1 MMSNAGSGLRAAQT
15 GLKIT
20 SDNIANVDNAR
31 YVRKIVDLQSMTYG
45 GSGSGVEVAGIRRV
59 ADQFL
64 QSATLGA
71 SASSSQ
77 ASVVADLMDQVQS
90 LFGLPTAS
98 HSISS
103 QMQEMFTAFT
113 QMAASEPTL
122 ASRSSALNSTQDFFD
137 RAAAFAGGIRD
148 IASQAASRA
157 RDDVARANTLLESV
171 ADYNQ
176 KISHGTAT
184 GSDVTGL
191 QQRQSEMIDELSGI
205 IDIQLQPTSYGG
217 VVVRAFDGREVA
229 GLDVSK
235 LSIETVAGEQRLV
248 VNTTGFPPHDV
259 TAWSKGGSVSGYL
272 DFINTTAPAVTAQL
286 TELTQQ
292 TATEMNR
299 IHNAHSPVPAPT
311 KLEGKVIATDLDTA
325 LSTQSGS
332 TTIGLLNDAG
342 EMTQKVDINFTGGTT
357 GTINGVAFTDS
368 ATFLTQV
375 NAALAPATAT
385 FVGGR
390 LTLDGGGSR
399 LAVTSA
405 PSPATAMGFSQTF
418 GLNDLLV
425 GEAPDISVRSDI
437 QANPLGLSMARPD
450 LSGVPSPGPGLGP
463 GPVILKGDTRGA
475 DAMGEAGKSMVSFN
489 AVGGAIGG
497 MQSLNDYVTGFGSN
511 IARQTDVAFTRQANS
526 QAVLLET
533 TARRANVEGV
543 SMDEELVNLT
553 TYQQAYNASARMIQA
568 VSELYDV
575 LLNLGR

>member
-1 MMSNAGSGLRAAQT
+1 V
-15 GLKIT
+15 T
-20 SDNIANVDNAR
+20 S
-31 YVRKIVDLQSMTYG
+31 
-45 GSGSGVEVAGIRRV
+45 
-59 ADQFL
+59 
-64 QSATLGA
+64 
-71 SASSSQ
+71 
-77 ASVVADLMDQVQS
+77 
-90 LFGLPTAS
+90 
-98 HSISS
+98 
-103 QMQEMFTAFT
+103 
-113 QMAASEPTL
+113 
-122 ASRSSALNSTQDFFD
+122 
-137 RAAAFAGGIRD
+137 
-148 IASQAASRA
+148 
-157 RDDVARANTLLESV
+157 
-171 ADYNQ
+171 
-176 KISHGTAT
+176 
-184 GSDVTGL
+184 
-191 QQRQSEMIDELSGI
+191 
-205 IDIQLQPTSYGG
+205 
-217 VVVRAFDGREVA
+217 
-229 GLDVSK
+229 
-235 LSIETVAGEQRLV
+235 
-248 VNTTGFPPHDV
+248 
-259 TAWSKGGSVSGYL
+259 WSKGGSVSGYL

-311 KLEGKVIATDLDTA
+311 KLEGKVIATNLDAA
-325 LSTQSGS
+325 LATQSGS
-332 TTIGLLNDAG
+332 TTIGVLNDAG

-368 ATFLTQV
+368 ATFLTEV
-375 NAALAPATAT
+375 NTALAPATAT

-425 GEAPDISVRSDI
+425 GEAPDISIRKDI
-437 QANPLGLSMARPD
+437 QANPLGLSLARPD
-450 LSGVPSPGPGLGP
+450 LSGVPGPS
-463 GPVILKGDTRGA
+463 PVILKGDTRGA

-497 MQSLNDYVTGFGSN
+497 TQSLNDYVTGFGSN

>member
-31 YVRKIVDLQSMTYG
+31 YVRKVVDQQSVSYG
-45 GSGSGVEVAGIRRV
+45 GAGSGVEVAGIRRV

-77 ASVVADLMDQVQS
+77 ASVFADLMDQMQS

-148 IASQAASRA
+148 IASQAAGRA
-157 RDDVARANTLLESV
+157 RDDVARANVLLESV

-205 IDIQLQPTSYGG
+205 IDVQLQPTSYGG

-235 LSIETVAGEQRLV
+235 LSIETVAGEQRLII
-248 VNTTGFPPHDV
+248 NTTGFPPHDV
-259 TAWSKGGSVSGYL
+259 TSWSKGGSVSGYL
-272 DFINTTAPAVTAQL
+272 DFINTTAPAVTDQL

-311 KLEGKVIATDLDTA
+311 KLEGKVIATNLDTA
-325 LSTQSGS
+325 LATQSGS
-332 TTIGLLNDAG
+332 TTIGLLDAAG
-342 EMTQKVDINFTGGTT
+342 QMTQKVDINFTGGTT

-368 ATFLTQV
+368 ATFLTEV
-375 NAALAPATAT
+375 NTALAPATAT

-405 PSPATAMGFSQTF
+405 PSPATAPGFSQTF

-425 GEAPDISVRSDI
+425 GEAPDISIRSDI
-437 QANPLGLSMARPD
+437 QANPLGLSLARPD
-450 LSGVPSPGPGLGP
+450 LSGVPGP
-463 GPVILKGDTRGA
+463 GPVILKGDTRGG

-497 MQSLNDYVTGFGSN
+497 AQSLNDYVTGFGSN
-511 IARQTDVAFTRQANS
+511 LARQTDVAFTRQANS

>member
-31 YVRKIVDLQSMTYG
+31 YVRKVVDQQSASYG
-45 GSGSGVEVAGIRRV
+45 GSGAGVEVSGIRRV

-77 ASVVADLMDQVQS
+77 ASVIADLMDQVQS

-122 ASRSSALNSTQDFFD
+122 ASRSSALNATQDFFD
-137 RAAAFAGGIRD
+137 RAAEFAGGIRD
-148 IASQAASRA
+148 IASQAGSRA
-157 RDDVARANTLLESV
+157 RDDVARANVLLESV

-205 IDIQLQPTSYGG
+205 IDVQLQPTAYGG

-235 LSIETVAGEQRLV
+235 LSIETVGGEQRLI

-259 TAWSKGGSVSGYL
+259 TSWSKGGSVSGYL

-311 KLEGKVIATDLDTA
+311 KLEGKVIATNLDTA
-325 LSTQSGS
+325 LATQSGS
-332 TTIGLLNDAG
+332 TTIGLLDAAG
-342 EMTQKVDINFTGGTT
+342 QMTQKVDINFTGGTT

-368 ATFLTQV
+368 ATFLTEV
-375 NAALAPATAT
+375 NTALAPASAT
-385 FVGGR
+385 FVAGR

-425 GEAPDISVRSDI
+425 GDAPDISVRSDI
-437 QANPLGLSMARPD
+437 LANPLGLSMARPD
-450 LSGVPSPGPGLGP
+450 LSGVPGP

-497 MQSLNDYVTGFGSN
+497 TQSLNDYVIGFGSN